1 VESFQFLIVG
11 GLGAVGAALTLGTLA
26 AVVRYW
32 RTGRWPGEQDID
44 DPPPVTTGHW
54 IGLWLRAVIGV
65 ALTVWAVVSLLA
77 ADLL

>member
-1 VESFQFLIVG
+1 MESFQFLIVG
-11 GLGAVGAALTLGTLA
+11 GLGAVGAALTFGTLA

-32 RTGRWPGEQDID
+32 RTGRWPGEEDID

-54 IGLWLRAVIGV
+54 IGLWLRAAIGV